1 MQIKSDVTEGG
12 AQSMSEKA
20 ADRIETQIVTVNS
33 HQPEPELIA
42 RAGDVIRS
50 GGTCAF
56 PTETVYGLG
65 ADGLNDAAVRKI
77 FKAKGRPGDNPL
89 ILHIAEPAQIRR
101 LTDELPE
108 KAERLAQAFWPGPL
122 TMIVRHSA
130 VVPRAA
136 TAGLETVGVRCP
148 SNRVANALIRS
159 AGTPIAA
166 PSANLSGS
174 PSPTTGE
181 HVVRDLDGRVDMIL
195 MSDDSEIG
203 VESTVVNMTL
213 DPPVILRPGRITKD
227 DLEAV
232 IGPVLLSEGITSGA
246 APEHPAS
253 PGMKYTHYS
262 PRAEVYLAEGTPE
275 EMYRQI
281 MEAAGNG
288 TSGINGVLTTGDS
301 QVSSAFLE
309 QQRKDLTVLSLGDN
323 PRDYE
328 HNLFTA
334 LRDLD
339 DAGASRI
346 FVMLPQAADDTLAV
360 RDRLMHSAGYRFL
373 PKKA

>member
-1 MQIKSDVTEGG
+1 
-12 AQSMSEKA
+12 MSEKA
-20 ADRIETQIVTVNS
+20 ADRIETQIVTVNG

-89 ILHIAEPAQIRR
+89 ILHIAEPVQIRR

-309 QQRKDLTVLSLGDN
+309 QQRKDMAVLSLGDN